1 MFSLSACSS
10 GNNLLPQTD
19 DPMIIQHYKN
29 RAIFKTD
36 KHAWYIQS
44 TSVND
49 VSFVCKINVVTIGR
63 SSMALPKDA
72 ALDKLI

>member
-1 MFSLSACSS
+1 MFSLNACSS
-10 GNNLLPQTD
+10 GNKMLSQSN

-29 RAIFKTD
+29 RAIFRTD

-63 SSMALPKDA
+63 SSMALTKDA